1 MAEFA
6 PLQAKLIYNTKAG
19 AAVKAGAAGKTADA
33 QLRVIEEQLRGVNI
47 LADTVQVAEADAV
60 TAAAAAAVQAGYSL
74 VIACGGDG
82 TIESAANALVLEQAT
97 LGILPFG
104 TRNNVARSLGIPLK
118 INEAARLLRT
128 GRTHQI
134 GAGLAIV
141 GERRRWFLETFS
153 VGLFSALYPHA
164 DAIQK
169 GDLVRAR
176 DLLLTFVTSTAAQ
189 MQLTVDGI
197 TTIRARAHALI
208 GVNMP
213 STGANF
219 RLGAGIAYDDEHID
233 LFLYDRL
240 DQLDFL
246 FYGFD
251 VLTGM
256 AEDPAIQ
263 RIRARHVQIDTLP
276 LLPVMADGFDLGT
289 GPVDVTMEAHSL
301 NVIVRNA
308 PGKGV

>member
-1 MAEFA
+1 MTEFA
-6 PLQAKLIYNTKAG
+6 PLQAKLIFNTKAG
-19 AAVKAGAAGKTADA
+19 SAGKAA
-33 QLRVIEEQLRGVNI
+33 EARLSEVVEHLRRVNI
-47 LADTVQVAEADAV
+47 LADTARVTLADEV
-60 TAAAAAAVQAGYSL
+60 TAAAADAVSAGYSL

-82 TIESAANALVLEQAT
+82 TIESAANALVTEQAT
-97 LGILPFG
+97 LGILPLG

-118 INEAARLLRT
+118 LNEAARLLRT
-128 GRTHQI
+128 GRRHKI
-134 GAGLAIV
+134 GAGLATV

-176 DLLLTFVTSTAAQ
+176 DLLLTFVTSSAAQ
-189 MQLTVDGI
+189 MQLTVDG
-197 TTIRARAHALI
+197 TAAYRVQALALI

-219 RLGAGIAYDDEHID
+219 RLGAGIAYDDEYID

-246 FYGFD
+246 AYGFD
-251 VLTGM
+251 ILAGIP
-256 AEDPAIQ
+256 EDPAIQ
-263 RIRARHVQIDTLP
+263 RIRARHVSIQTLP
-276 LLPVMADGFDLGT
+276 FLPVMADGFEMGD
-289 GPVDVTMEAHSL
+289 GPVDVTMVANSL
-301 NVIVRNA
+301 DVIIGNSPA
-308 PGKGV
+308 KGM

>member
-1 MAEFA
+1 MPEFA
-6 PLQAKLIYNTKAG
+6 PLQAKLIFNTKAG
-19 AAVKAGAAGKTADA
+19 TVGKAAAARLGEVVEH
-33 QLRVIEEQLRGVNI
+33 LRSVNI
-47 LADTVQVAEADAV
+47 LADTAQVAQADEV
-60 TAAAAAAVQAGYSL
+60 TAAAADAVQAGYSL

-82 TIESAANALVLEQAT
+82 TIEAAANALVLEGAT
-97 LGILPFG
+97 LGILPLG

-118 INEAARLLRT
+118 VNEAVRLLRT
-128 GRTHQI
+128 GKTHKI
-134 GAGLAIV
+134 GAGLVTV
-141 GERRRWFLETFS
+141 GDRRRWFLETFS

-176 DLLLTFVTSTAAQ
+176 DLLLTFVTSSAAQ
-189 MQLTVDGI
+189 MNLTIDG
-197 TTIRARAHALI
+197 TTTLRAKALALI

-219 RLGAGIAYDDEHID
+219 RLGANIAYDDEHID

-246 FYGFD
+246 VYGFD

-256 AEDPAIQ
+256 PEDPAIQ
-263 RIRARHVQIDTLP
+263 RIRARHVSIQTLP
-276 LLPVMADGFDLGT
+276 FLPVMADGFEMGS
-289 GPVDVTMEAHSL
+289 GPVDVAMVAHSL
-301 NVIVRNA
+301 NVIMRNS
-308 PGKGV
+308 PV

>member
-1 MAEFA
+1 MPEFT
-6 PLQAKLIYNTKAG
+6 PLQAKLIFNTKAG
-19 AAVKAGAAGKTADA
+19 AAAKGSAARLEEVV
-33 QLRVIEEQLRGVNI
+33 QHLRAVNI
-47 LADTVQVAEADAV
+47 AADTAQVTQADEV

-82 TIESAANALVLEQAT
+82 TIESAANALVKEEAT

-118 INEAARLLRT
+118 AGEAARLLRT
-128 GRTHQI
+128 GRPHKI

-141 GERRRWFLETFS
+141 GERRRWFLELFT
-153 VGLFSALYPHA
+153 VGLFSALLPHA

-169 GDLVRAR
+169 GDFVRTR
-176 DLLLTFVTSTAAQ
+176 DLLLTFANSSAAE
-189 MQLTVDGI
+189 MHITVDGK
-197 TTIRARAHALI
+197 TTFSVQAHALI

-219 RLGAGIAYDDEHID
+219 RLGSGIAYDDEHID
-233 LFLYDRL
+233 VFLYDRL

-246 FYGFD
+246 VYGFD

-256 AEDPAIQ
+256 PEDPAIQ
-263 RIRARHVQIDTLP
+263 RIRARHLSIQTLP
-276 LLPVMADGFDLGT
+276 FLPVMADGFEMGSS
-289 GPVDVTMEAHSL
+289 PVDVSMVAHSL
-301 NVIVRNA
+301 NVIVGNMSA
-308 PGKGV
+308 KSV

>member
-1 MAEFA
+1 MPEFM
-6 PLQAKLIYNTKAG
+6 PLPAKLIYNTKAG
-19 AAVKAGAAGKTADA
+19 AAAKGPAARLDEVA
-33 QLRVIEEQLRGVNI
+33 QHLRSVNI
-47 LADTVQVAEADAV
+47 IADTAQVTQADEV
-60 TAAAAAAVQAGYSL
+60 TTAAAVAVRDGYSL
-74 VIACGGDG
+74 IIACGGDG
-82 TIESAANALVLEQAT
+82 TIESAANALIAEQAT

-118 INEAARLLRT
+118 LANAARLLRT
-128 GRTHQI
+128 GTTQKI
-134 GAGLAIV
+134 GAGLVTV
-141 GERRRWFLETFS
+141 GERQRWFLETFS

-176 DLLLTFVTSTAAQ
+176 DLLLTFVTSSAAR
-189 MQLTVDGI
+189 MHLTVDG
-197 TTIRARAHALI
+197 TTTLTVKALALI

-246 FYGFD
+246 VYGLD
-251 VLTGM
+251 ILAGM
-256 AEDPAIQ
+256 PEDPAIQ
-263 RIRARHVQIDTLP
+263 RIRARHVSIQTLP
-276 LLPVMADGFDLGT
+276 LLPVMADGFEMGA
-289 GPVDVTMEAHSL
+289 GPVDVSMVAHCL
-301 NVIVRNA
+301 NVIAGNA
-308 PGKGV
+308 PPKGV

>member
-1 MAEFA
+1 MPEFA
-6 PLQAKLIYNTKAG
+6 PLQAKLIFNTKAG
-19 AAVKAGAAGKTADA
+19 STGKAAEARLSEVVEH
-33 QLRVIEEQLRGVNI
+33 LRRVNI
-47 LADTVQVAEADAV
+47 LADTARVAQADEV
-60 TAAAAAAVQAGYSL
+60 TAAAADAVRAGYSL

-82 TIESAANALVLEQAT
+82 TIESAANALVMEQAT
-97 LGILPFG
+97 LGILPLG

-118 INEAARLLRT
+118 LAEAARLLRT
-128 GRTHQI
+128 GKSHKI
-134 GAGLAIV
+134 GAGLATV

-176 DLLLTFVTSTAAQ
+176 DLLLTFVTSSAAQ
-189 MQLTVDGI
+189 MQLTVDGN
-197 TTIRARAHALI
+197 TTFRVQALALI

-219 RLGAGIAYDDEHID
+219 RLGAGIAYDDEYID

-246 FYGFD
+246 VYGFD
-251 VLTGM
+251 ILAGM
-256 AEDPAIQ
+256 PEDPAIQ
-263 RIRARHVQIDTLP
+263 RIRARHASIQTLP
-276 LLPVMADGFDLGT
+276 FLPVMADGFEMGT
-289 GPVDVTMEAHSL
+289 GPVDVTMVAHSL
-301 NVIVRNA
+301 NVIIAISSSNRV
-308 PGKGV
+308 

>member
-1 MAEFA
+1 MSEFA
-6 PLQAKLIYNTKAG
+6 PLQAKLIFNAKAG
-19 AAVKAGAAGKTADA
+19 AVAKSAPARLNEV
-33 QLRVIEEQLRGVNI
+33 VEQLRRVNI
-47 LADTVQVAEADAV
+47 LADTAQVALAEEV
-60 TAAAAAAVQAGYSL
+60 TAAAADAVQAGYSL

-82 TIESAANALVLEQAT
+82 TIEAAANALVLEQTT
-97 LGILPFG
+97 LGIVPLG

-118 INEAARLLRT
+118 VNEAVRLLRT
-128 GRTHQI
+128 GKRHKI
-134 GAGLAIV
+134 GAGLVTV
-141 GERRRWFLETFS
+141 GDRRRWFLETFS

-176 DLLLTFVTSTAAQ
+176 DLLLTFVTSSAAQ
-189 MQLTVDGI
+189 MNLTIDG
-197 TTIRARAHALI
+197 TNTVRAKALALI

-219 RLGAGIAYDDEHID
+219 RLGADIAYDDEHID

-246 FYGFD
+246 VYGFD

-256 AEDPAIQ
+256 PEDPAIQ
-263 RIRARHVQIDTLP
+263 RIRARHVSIQTLP
-276 LLPVMADGFDLGT
+276 FLPVMADGFEMGV
-289 GPVDVTMEAHSL
+289 GPVDVAMVAHSL
-301 NVIVRNA
+301 NVIMRNS
-308 PGKGV
+308 PV